1 MIYVR
6 CKGFHYLSWTQH
18 DFTTEKQ
25 LSVSLLDEELCYEV
39 ACPKQDDHRVEEDG
53 GGGQLP
59 GPAHA
64 GEVHQ
69 DGQREDDHQPTG
81 RTAEPEEDM
90 DSAAVN
96 KPSQSWKKSPLVWF
110 G

>member
-25 LSVSLLDEELCYEV
+25 LNVSLLDEELCYEV
-39 ACPKQDDHRVEEDG
+39 ACSKQDDHRVEEDG

-64 GEVHQ
+64 GQVHQ
-69 DGQREDDHQPTG
+69 DGQREDDHQATG
-81 RTAEPEEDM
+81 RTTEPAEDI

-96 KPSQSWKKSPLVWF
+96 KPSQRVNNHGKSPH
-110 G
+110 

>member
-25 LSVSLLDEELCYEV
+25 LNVSLLDEELCYEV
-39 ACPKQDDHRVEEDG
+39 ACSKQDDHRVEEDG

-64 GEVHQ
+64 GQVHQ
-69 DGQREDDHQPTG
+69 DGQREDDHQATG
-81 RTAEPEEDM
+81 GTTEPEEDL
-90 DSAAVN
+90 DVN
-96 KPSQSWKKSPLVWF
+96 KPSQRFYNQGKSPF
-110 G
+110 